1 MCFFELRL
9 YILFQENTPLA
20 GSSAGALV
28 SAVIASGLTMD
39 DAMLATKELAADC
52 RKNGTAFRLG
62 VLMFFFVSFFCLH
75 TFKM

>member
-1 MCFFELRL
+1 M
-9 YILFQENTPLA
+9 A

-62 VLMFFFVSFFCLH
+62 VLMFFFE
-75 TFKM
+75 